1 MFDETDKQIEF
12 FLMED
17 FVSWKDEIVGARQ
30 FIDEIK
36 VKAIEDDIKLS
47 RKGNTVIKTI
57 SGGGKTPDHMEVE
70 YSARTFN
77 PFDQFNIKT
86 QEGKISK
93 VYRERDN
100 IDN

>member
-57 SGGGKTPDHMEVE
+57 SGGGKTPDH
-70 YSARTFN
+70 
-77 PFDQFNIKT
+77 
-86 QEGKISK
+86 
-93 VYRERDN
+93 
-100 IDN
+100 